1 MKRRGAPSSRDAA
14 ATHQLPEVG
23 IWPYNRNMLS
33 RPRQLS
39 PACLSSSSPRTYLF
53 APASDEAKLRKALTG
68 DSGAVIA
75 DLEDGVAPD
84 AKPEARRILRV
95 VADRHPYS
103 KPLVVRVNGA
113 HSGLLEEDLEVLAG
127 LRIGGLML
135 PKATTESLQAVRGR
149 SEPIYPL
156 IETAA
161 GLREA
166 YAIACAQGVMRLML
180 GTVDLAA
187 DLGLTARSDGQEL
200 LLARSQLVLDS
211 RAADIL
217 PPIDGV
223 HVALTD
229 LEGLRREARL
239 AHDLGMGGKLCIHPR
254 QVPIIEASFAPGGT
268 EIRWARRVVAAHDV
282 HTRSGEGAFELD
294 GEMIDVAVVRRARL
308 ILGQGEQA

>member
-1 MKRRGAPSSRDAA
+1 
-14 ATHQLPEVG
+14 
-23 IWPYNRNMLS
+23 MLS
-33 RPRQLS
+33 RPRQPS

-53 APASDEAKLRKALTG
+53 APASEEAKLRKALAG

-84 AKPEARRILRV
+84 AKPEARRILRA
-95 VADRHPYS
+95 VAERHAYS

-113 HSGLLEEDLEVLAG
+113 CTGLLEEDLEFLAG

-135 PKATTESLQAVRGR
+135 PKATTESLKALRGR

-156 IETAA
+156 IESAA

-211 RAADIL
+211 RAAGIL
-217 PPIDGV
+217 RPIDGV
-223 HVALTD
+223 HLALTD
-229 LEGLRREARL
+229 LEGLRREAGL

-254 QVPIIEASFAPGGT
+254 QVPIIEASFAPGEA
-268 EIRWARRVVAAHDV
+268 EIRWARRVVVAHDA

-294 GEMIDVAVVRRARL
+294 GEMIDVAVLRRAQL